1 MFKIKKVFVSIICAL
16 LLVTSFSTVISV
28 SAHVGDKPIK
38 RAPDDIEHINEYVQP
53 SKCVVGLNCM
63 TNWAAVTTTDK
74 THYNSFKYVC
84 ETSYYYQNKKYSQQS
99 QKSATGTELTVS
111 TPGSVTVNGYT
122 QKVEFYGDLYSN
134 ASNNSNIMDSI
145 KVFRYRSGAPL
156 N

>member
-28 SAHVGDKPIK
+28 SAKDVTVTHSNSDV
-38 RAPDDIEHINEYVQP
+38 ENINMYVQP
-53 SKCVVGLNCM
+53 YECIVGLNCM